1 MVGRGHTKET
11 VGLLNINSI
20 HLYTLFDGRS
30 WSYQRNR
37 GVVKCKLYTFGVGRG
52 HTKETV
58 GLLNINSIHLY
69 TLFDGRSWSYQ
80 RNRGVVKYKLYTF
93 IHPLR

>member
-11 VGLLNINSI
+11 VGLLNVNSI

-37 GVVKCKLYTFGVGRG
+37 GVG
-52 HTKETV
+52 
-58 GLLNINSIHLY
+58 IHLN
-69 TLFDGRSWSYQ
+69 TIFGSRSWSYQ
-80 RNRGVVKYKLYTF
+80 RNRGVVKCKLYTF
-93 IHPLR
+93 IHPLRW